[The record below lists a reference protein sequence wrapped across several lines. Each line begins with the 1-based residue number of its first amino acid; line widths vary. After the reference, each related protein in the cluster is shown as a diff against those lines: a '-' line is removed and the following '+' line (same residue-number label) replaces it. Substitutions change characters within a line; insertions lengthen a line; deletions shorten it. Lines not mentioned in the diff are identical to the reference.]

1 MLLPKLQ
8 ALVYDILPSIT
19 AVFSYAIGPR
29 KLSANEQFFVGA
41 QTVANLLQTTQSISD
56 VCFMLPCC
64 LRQLRQNQICL
75 NRDRTPFFFFTRGGC
90 ISCLRGCLG
99 ARLLPQSYY
108 NPNLSES
115 ADCTGGQLRGDEE
128 CPFSGITNPGRVW
141 RKVPESNA
149 RSIVVTCTIGLRILM
164 SQGIFTPCFTSVSSV
179 GQHQIIHGIDR
190 TWHRQID

>member
-1 MLLPKLQ
+1 MLLTP
-8 ALVYDILPSIT
+8 
-19 AVFSYAIGPR
+19 
-29 KLSANEQFFVGA
+29 A
-41 QTVANLLQTTQSISD
+41 QTKPNLSES
-56 VCFMLPCC
+56 
-64 LRQLRQNQICL
+64 RQNSF
-75 NRDRTPFFFFTRGGC
+75 FFFFTRGGC

-115 ADCTGGQLRGDEE
+115 ADCIGGQLRGDEE
-128 CPFSGITNPGRVW
+128 CPFSGITKPGRVW

-179 GQHQIIHGIDR
+179 GQHQIIHGIDS
-190 TWHRQID
+190 TWHRQIDWQRLCYLLNNKALVAIVGTI